1 MRSHKSVAF
10 AIVLAL
16 CWASAPAGSAA
27 QQPESG
33 SRLQVYELVRSLVVL
48 QNQVVRGD
56 QRAYASQ
63 RTLLDH
69 IASVIKASPDADWKD
84 VRNARAVIN
93 FVLGGGDP
101 SVVRPILDKL
111 ASGDEIGKIAEAAVL
126 YAEGQLRE
134 ARQILEDVDPRT
146 LETSLGGHVALIKGV
161 LLDGAD
167 RAGALENL
175 EDARLLSPGTIIE
188 EAALRRAIPIAGRSR
203 DFKQF
208 SYLLSR
214 YLRRFGASLYAA
226 SLMPEVA
233 VVIAVNH
240 FVSSPEQFAELDR
253 IMALSQP
260 EMAQEFYLML
270 AQTGVAEADTELV
283 RFASE
288 RAAKLSQLNS
298 VDRDRAKLYG
308 AAVMVASEEMDQGLA
323 RLMSIEK
330 SRLGRADVAVV
341 DAAFQIANS
350 VRRWPEAPNATATK
364 ATLEVNEDALEAFA
378 ANQPSKAVAR
388 AKDTLANVDALL
400 QELD

>member
-1 MRSHKSVAF
+1 MGSHKSAAF

-16 CWASAPAGSAA
+16 FWAVVPAGAVA
-27 QQPESG
+27 QQPENESG
-33 SRLQVYELVRSLVVL
+33 LQVYELVRSLVVL
-48 QNQVVRGD
+48 QNQVVSGD

-69 IASVIKASPDADWKD
+69 IAGVIKASPDADWKD

-93 FVLGGGDP
+93 FALGGGDP
-101 SVVRPILDKL
+101 SAVRPILDKL
-111 ASGDEIGKIAEAAVL
+111 AGGDEIRNIAEAAVL
-126 YAEGQLRE
+126 YAEGKQRE
-134 ARQILEDVDPRT
+134 ARKILEKVDPRA

-167 RAGALENL
+167 RAGALESL

-188 EAALRRAIPIAGRSR
+188 EAALRRAIPIAGRKR

-253 IMALSQP
+253 IMALSKP

-288 RAAKLSQLNS
+288 RATELSELNS

-308 AAVMVASEEMDQGLA
+308 AAVMVVSEEMDQGLA

-341 DAAFQIANS
+341 DAAFQIANE
-350 VRRWPEAPNATATK
+350 VRRWPETPDTTPASA
-364 ATLEVNEDALEAFA
+364 LGGVDESALEAFA

-388 AKDTLANVDALL
+388 AKDTLATVDALL